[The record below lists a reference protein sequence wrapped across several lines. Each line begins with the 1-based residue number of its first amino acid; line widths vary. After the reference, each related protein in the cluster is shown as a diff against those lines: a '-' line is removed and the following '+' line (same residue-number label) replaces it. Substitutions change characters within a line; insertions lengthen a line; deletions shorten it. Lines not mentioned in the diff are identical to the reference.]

1 MSLYVILYLNFIA
14 WSSNESFIWI
24 KIVCLINTYLNFR
37 CRSAY
42 WTSPNFTG
50 IFYYTILLGFMVYTW
65 RFSFNTT
72 CEITINSS
80 NFITV
85 LGTINFLRGIIMQPI
100 MCGSE
105 SNYIIIKIIFF
116 NLIDSFMI
124 LLNLLD
130 VIEVPQNNAMNETM
144 AIDAIQKTL
153 MLCET
158 AVNSTSSSITMPATP
173 PAYSTAVSSFSS
185 RLSWINL
192 VYPY

>member
-1 MSLYVILYLNFIA
+1 MI
-14 WSSNESFIWI
+14 
-24 KIVCLINTYLNFR
+24 
-37 CRSAY
+37 
-42 WTSPNFTG
+42 
-50 IFYYTILLGFMVYTW
+50 

-72 CEITINSS
+72 CEITIDSS

-124 LLNLLD
+124 FWVNLLD

-158 AVNSTSSSITMPATP
+158 AVNSTSSSITMPGTP
-173 PAYSTAVSSFSS
+173 PAYSTAVSFLLQSN

-192 VYPY
+192 AHFLKIISRFILCHFMTKL